1 MAQNAAAA
9 TSVRV
14 ITYNVLAQVYA
25 KSAWFPWTPRPLMKS
40 KARRANVQKKL
51 LALDADLMALQ
62 ELDGYEPSEE
72 NDARW
77 KSWLCEHGYESR
89 YVQRTKKSNAKKDGS
104 CVAWR
109 AS

>member
-14 ITYNVLAQVYA
+14 ITYNILAQVYA
-25 KSAWFPWTPRPLMKS
+25 KSAWFPWTPRALMKS

-62 ELDGYEPSEE
+62 EL
-72 NDARW
+72 AR
-77 KSWLCEHGYESR
+77 L
-89 YVQRTKKSNAKKDGS
+89 
-104 CVAWR
+104 
-109 AS
+109 